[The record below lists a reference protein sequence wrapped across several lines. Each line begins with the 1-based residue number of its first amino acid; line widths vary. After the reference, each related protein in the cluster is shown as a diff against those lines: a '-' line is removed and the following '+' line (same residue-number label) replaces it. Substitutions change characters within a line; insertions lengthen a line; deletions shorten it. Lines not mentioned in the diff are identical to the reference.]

1 MGQQDAAGLG
11 SLAAVE
17 ALLAVRAVRAVLAVP
32 RWGRWPGCF
41 EPAWTSDSG
50 DRAPCPVPSQLAG

>member
-11 SLAAVE
+11 SLAAGAVE
-17 ALLAVRAVRAVLAVP
+17 ALLAVRAVRAAP
-32 RWGRWPGCF
+32 HWGRWPGCF